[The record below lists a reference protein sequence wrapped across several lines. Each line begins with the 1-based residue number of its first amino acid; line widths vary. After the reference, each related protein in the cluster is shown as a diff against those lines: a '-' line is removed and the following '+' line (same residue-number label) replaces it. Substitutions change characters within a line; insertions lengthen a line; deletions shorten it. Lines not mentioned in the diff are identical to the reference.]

1 MNENNFVN
9 LPKNNFHPLS
19 SLKKMMV
26 TIFYLITNFGEKK
39 KQTPNC
45 LFLKIKLQ
53 VISRV
58 KRRAIKMRL
67 FEQLE

>member
-39 KQTPNC
+39 KNKPQTAC
-45 LFLKIKLQ
+45 F
-53 VISRV
+53 
-58 KRRAIKMRL
+58 
-67 FEQLE
+67 